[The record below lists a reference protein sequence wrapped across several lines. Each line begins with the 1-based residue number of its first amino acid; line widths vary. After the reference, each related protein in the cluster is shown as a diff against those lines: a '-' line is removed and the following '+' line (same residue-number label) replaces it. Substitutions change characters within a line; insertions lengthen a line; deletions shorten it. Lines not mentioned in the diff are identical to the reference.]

1 MRGRYDF
8 VTTVKGQT
16 RIPFRRDPEEPG
28 AEAAGLSW
36 RRPESSRPMV
46 TAFVL
51 LETDRGQ
58 TNAVADALVGL
69 DGVAEVHSVAGRYDL
84 VAVLRTHSN
93 DALATLVTDHV
104 RQIPGIARSETLIA
118 FRATSRYDL
127 ERLFGVGL

>member
-1 MRGRYDF
+1 
-8 VTTVKGQT
+8 
-16 RIPFRRDPEEPG
+16 
-28 AEAAGLSW
+28 
-36 RRPESSRPMV
+36 MV

-84 VAVLRTHSN
+84 VAVLRTHTN

-104 RQIPGIARSETLIA
+104 RQLPGIARSETLIA